1 MLMTWS
7 VVRQITTSASLP
19 SLARF
24 GRRSSEE
31 LGVYYLSCLCMVS
44 SSGTGLCLSDCL
56 KLQDSLKTGV
66 LVCVVA
72 IPHFVKLCCCWSF
85 CCPKCWCLRPG
96 LYIQE
101 WLFVS
106 FLVYSDSMSLELSK
120 VFWTLIV
127 LQKIHIMLFLFFFS
141 CLCSHLISINHFE
154 KIGS

>member
-1 MLMTWS
+1 MHDGSPQQTGQPKMLMTWS

-24 GRRSSEE
+24 GRRSNEE

-56 KLQDSLKTGV
+56 KLHHSLKTGI

-72 IPHFVKLCCCWSF
+72 MPHFVKLYCCWSF

-96 LYIQE
+96 LYFKYCQNTGMA
-101 WLFVS
+101 FC
-106 FLVYSDSMSLELSK
+106 
-120 VFWTLIV
+120 
-127 LQKIHIMLFLFFFS
+127 FFS
-141 CLCSHLISINHFE
+141 
-154 KIGS
+154 GV